1 MQRRFKKD
9 PKEDINDYVGMVIE
23 NISLGN
29 LTTEQVAREMTI
41 FSLTLLRA
49 TPKAMAGGV

>member
-1 MQRRFKKD
+1 MQRRFKQEPKD
-9 PKEDINDYVGMVIE
+9 HLEEYIGMVIE

-29 LTTEQVAREMTI
+29 LTTKQVAREMTI
-41 FSLTLLRA
+41 FSLTLLCA